1 MVREMPVTTL
11 LNEARAQRILRAEGI
26 DGLLAACFENVYYT
40 SGFWNENFFVLPRQT
55 QAFVL
60 LAQDALRLPHIVAGL
75 GEAANIAES
84 VPQAAVYLYGT
95 FFRAVSKEHALTPLE
110 LSVKERVVDGT
121 PFASVVDATVAAVD
135 AAGLGR
141 GTIAYDERG
150 IFPENVAELQKR
162 LSGARLVPG
171 WSLFRRIRAVKT
183 AEEVRRLQRAL
194 ALNERAML
202 AAMRL
207 AHAGVSEQ
215 EMIEEFERTVVGAGG
230 KTLFTQIAFGRRG
243 GHGNVMR
250 RDATLRH
257 DEFIRFD
264 VGCSVDGYA
273 SDIARNFGL
282 SEPDRRTRELYRAV
296 LHGQEV
302 AAKALKPGV
311 SAREVFE
318 AGVRAIREA
327 GIPGYARHH
336 IGHGIGLEVYDIPTL
351 TPTDETV
358 IEEGMVFEVETPY
371 YELGYGGLQP
381 EDTVLVTPDGGRF
394 LNSISREF
402 EVWA

>member
-1 MVREMPVTTL
+1 MPMTTL
-11 LNEARAQRILRAEGI
+11 LNEARAQRILRTERI

-60 LAQDALRLPHIVAGL
+60 LAQDALRTPHIVAGL

-84 VPQAAVYLYGT
+84 VPRAAVYLYGK
-95 FFRAVSKEHALTPLE
+95 FFRAVSKENPLTPLE

-121 PFASVVDATVAAVD
+121 PFASVIDATVAAVD

-141 GTIAYDERG
+141 STIAYDERG

-194 ALNERAML
+194 SLNEKAIL

-207 AHAGVSEQ
+207 ARVGVSEQ

-230 KTLFTQIAFGRRG
+230 KPLFTQIAFGRRG

-250 RDATLRH
+250 RDATLGH
-257 DEFIRFD
+257 GEFIRFD
-264 VGCSVDGYA
+264 VGCMVDGYA

-282 SEPDRRTRELYRAV
+282 TEPDRRTRELYRAV

-327 GIPGYARHH
+327 GIPDYDRHH

-351 TPTDETV
+351 MPTDETV

-394 LNSISREF
+394 LNNISREF